1 MPRRRQIP
9 DPSPSVSDDERLRL
23 AEEITA
29 HRFSDP
35 DLLRRALTHPS
46 VEQAEPLRSYERL
59 EFLGDAVI
67 AFVVSERAYE
77 MFPELREGE
86 LTRIRIGAVAGTT
99 LSVVA
104 RELGL
109 DKAVDIGNRE
119 MRETGRG
126 IESALENTFEALVAA
141 LYLDAGLEV
150 ARQFVVSALEPFI
163 RPDMVVPEH
172 PKSAL
177 MELATA
183 AGKRVTFDIVSA
195 EGPPHEVVFT
205 ADAVVEGEVL
215 GTGVGRSKKQAET
228 IASEQ
233 ALKALKKSLAPQRRR
248 RS

>member
-1 MPRRRQIP
+1 MPRRRP
-9 DPSPSVSDDERLRL
+9 TPSETDQPSDDERLRL
-23 AEEITA
+23 AEDITGHA
-29 HRFSDP
+29 FSDC

-67 AFVVSERAYE
+67 AFVVSDRAYE

-109 DKAVDIGNRE
+109 DRAVDIGNRE

-126 IESALENTFEALVAA
+126 IDSALENAFEALVAA
-141 LYLDAGLEV
+141 LYLDAGLEA
-150 ARQFVVSALEPFI
+150 ARQFVVSSLEPYI
-163 RPDMVVPEH
+163 RPDMTVPEH

-205 ADAVVEGEVL
+205 ADAVVDGVVM

-228 IASEQ
+228 IAAEQ
-233 ALKALKKSLAPQRRR
+233 ALASLKKSLASERRG

>member
-1 MPRRRQIP
+1 MSKARETEPIGGPAEQ
-9 DPSPSVSDDERLRL
+9 ERLEL
-23 AEEITA
+23 AEQITGHWFA
-29 HRFSDP
+29 DR

-67 AFVVSERAYE
+67 AFVVSDRAYE

-99 LSVVA
+99 LSKVA
-104 RELGL
+104 RQLGL
-109 DKAVDIGNRE
+109 DRAVDIGNRE

-126 IESALENTFEALVAA
+126 IESALENAFEALVAA

-150 ARQFVVSALEPFI
+150 ARAFVTSALEPFI
-163 RPDMVVPEH
+163 RPDMAVPEH

-183 AGKRVTFDIVSA
+183 SGKRVAFDIVSA

-205 ADAVVEGEVL
+205 ADAVVDGAVL

-228 IASEQ
+228 IAAEQ
-233 ALKALKKSLAPQRRR
+233 ALEALKKSLAPKRKR

>member
-1 MPRRRQIP
+1 
-9 DPSPSVSDDERLRL
+9 
-23 AEEITA
+23 
-29 HRFSDP
+29 
-35 DLLRRALTHPS
+35 
-46 VEQAEPLRSYERL
+46 
-59 EFLGDAVI
+59 
-67 AFVVSERAYE
+67 
-77 MFPELREGE
+77 
-86 LTRIRIGAVAGTT
+86 VAGTT
-99 LSVVA
+99 LSLVA

-109 DKAVDIGNRE
+109 DSAVDIGNRE

-126 IESALENTFEALVAA
+126 IDSALENAFEALVAA

-150 ARQFVVSALEPFI
+150 ARQFVVAALEPFI

-205 ADAVVEGEVL
+205 AHALVDGKTL

-228 IASEQ
+228 IAAEQ
-233 ALKALKKSLAPQRRR
+233 ALEALKKALAPKRRR